1 MNTYSGLLT
10 TIAAHRSVGGEEFV
24 MQTIGVVILTVI
36 GMALY
41 AGVSVML
48 YMALPRSVLDC
59 SAHHGRFAGF
69 QSPERADPGSSGK
82 TSVTR
87 FEVLQGQTA

>member
-1 MNTYSGLLT
+1 LVNV
-10 TIAAHRSVGGEEFV
+10 AAHRLVAGEGFV
-24 MQTIGVVILTVI
+24 MQTIGVVILTVA

-41 AGVSVML
+41 AGLSVIL
-48 YMALPRSVLDC
+48 YMALPQSVLDC

-69 QSPERADPGSSGK
+69 EYPERADRNSSGK
-82 TSVTR
+82 VSVTS